1 MMLYWLPKL
10 HKRPYK
16 SRFIA
21 NSSTCTTTELSIL
34 LTSCLTAIKNHVI
47 KYSTTVYERNCKNL
61 FWFIKNS
68 GEILNKSKSRGFLAS
83 GLSTYCYFST
93 VYTTLPHNL
102 IKEKL
107 TELIEQ
113 TFNREGSLYLA
124 CNDKNAF
131 FTPEQ
136 PKRYKLWSCQKMCDA
151 LHYLLDDIFIRFGSK
166 LYRHIVGI
174 PMGTNCAPL
183 VADLLLFC
191 YERDFMLSL
200 SNNNQTDIIEAFNS
214 TSRYLDDL
222 LNIDNPYFEQ
232 MVGQIYP
239 TELQLNKAISCDT
252 EAPFLDLNLS
262 ITNEIISSNIYD
274 KRDDFNFETVNFP
287 FLDGAVPRSPSF
299 GVYISQLIRFAR
311 VCSNVDD
318 FNNRNFFNC

>member
-1 MMLYWLPKL
+1 MAVNIGLFVDEDHSKLPTLYWLPKL
-10 HKRPYK
+10 YKRPYK
-16 SRFIA
+16 SHFIP
-21 NSSTCTTTELSIL
+21 NSSACTTTELSII

-47 KYSTTVYERNCKNL
+47 KYCTTVNERNGKNL
-61 FWFIKNS
+61 FWSIKNS
-68 GEILNKSKSRGFLAS
+68 GAILDKLKSRGFLAF
-83 GLSTYCYFST
+83 GLSTYDFST
-93 VYTTLPHNL
+93 LYTTLPHNL
-102 IKEKL
+102 IKENL

-131 FTPEQ
+131 FTSKQ

-151 LHYLLDDIFIRFGSK
+151 FHYLLDNIFIRFGSK
-166 LYRHIVGI
+166 LYRQIVGI

-183 VADLLLFC
+183 VADLFLFC

-200 SNNNQTDIIEAFNS
+200 SDNNQTDIIEAFNS

-222 LNIDNPYFEQ
+222 LNIANPYFEQ

-239 TELQLNKAISCDT
+239 TELQLIKTNFPET

-262 ITNEIISSNIYD
+262 ITNGIVSSKINVN
-274 KRDDFNFETVNFP
+274 RDDFNFEIVNFP
-287 FLDGAVPRSPSF
+287 FLD
-299 GVYISQLIRFAR
+299 
-311 VCSNVDD
+311 
-318 FNNRNFFNC
+318 